1 MKRKP
6 LILVTAL
13 IFIVGA
19 ALCGVNYRLN
29 NPPLSDADVEF
40 RALVAGANNVQVS
53 QFSCQ
58 NQMACAASGTLNYPT
73 LNAAQTRELIERLR
87 FTNDQT
93 IPFNANEPGTVTLDL
108 VFRNHQRE
116 LMRYTLRE
124 TPRSIDLVHV
134 IPSVID
140 ACYRLHPRFGKP
152 LRQFLDQIA
161 PKRIRP

>member
-1 MKRKP
+1 MKRQP
-6 LILVTAL
+6 LIFAFAL
-13 IFIVGA
+13 LFVVSA
-19 ALCGVNYRLN
+19 ALWGVNWRLN
-29 NPPLSDADVEF
+29 HPPLSVADKEF
-40 RALVAGANNVQVS
+40 RAAVSGADNVGVS

-58 NQMACAASGTLNYPT
+58 KQLACDASGTIHYLS

-87 FTNDQT
+87 FTNDQS

-108 VFRNHQRE
+108 VFRSKQRE

-124 TPRSIDLVHV
+124 TPHSIDVVHV

-140 ACYRLHPRFGKP
+140 ACYRLHPRFEKS

-161 PKRIRP
+161 PQRLQP